1 MAKVNTYNIFELM
14 SSNRSLRAINDNIL
28 DENSKLGKKNKDLLE
43 INALQKDVINRLEL
57 SLLQALG
64 KVL

>member
-28 DENSKLGKKNKDLLE
+28 DENSKLGKKNKDLIE

-57 SLLQALG
+57 SLLEALG
-64 KVL
+64 KIL